1 MASKDS
7 VSTFTGSVGN
17 ACWKPLL
24 KISWRLKSSDF
35 PFCLCWANEN
45 WSRRWDGLDSE
56 ILIAQKH
63 SPEDD
68 LAFIQIRCP
77 VHGGSALHPHQRP
90 AAAAGISPES
100 PAVGQENCRVAGASG
115 ADENGLGEL
124 YLAYTQ
130 SFEAVNPARYGFD
143 AAIEFPPNNTAP
155 PDITDQVKPLDDQF
169 AGTVY
174 RLARICGTQPPLS
187 ISHPIRY
194 TAAFARHG
202 TTPPAGSNHGV
213 VFQLSSPLGYQQ
225 WLYNAIEDTCNRFSD
240 PDERLIFINAW
251 NEWAESAYLEPDQRR
266 GYAYLEA
273 TRMALVRS
281 ALNIS
286 TRSPV

>member
-17 ACWKPLL
+17 ACWKPQL

-77 VHGGSALHPHQRP
+77 LHGGCSLHPHQR
-90 AAAAGISPES
+90 AGRCCWYTARVS
-100 PAVGQENCRVAGASG
+100 CRRPGKLPSRWRKWCR
-115 ADENGLGEL
+115 ENGLGEL

-130 SFEAVNPARYGFD
+130 SFEAVDPARYGFD

-174 RLARICGTQPPLS
+174 RLARIC
-187 ISHPIRY
+187 
-194 TAAFARHG
+194 
-202 TTPPAGSNHGV
+202 
-213 VFQLSSPLGYQQ
+213 
-225 WLYNAIEDTCNRFSD
+225 
-240 PDERLIFINAW
+240 
-251 NEWAESAYLEPDQRR
+251 
-266 GYAYLEA
+266 
-273 TRMALVRS
+273 
-281 ALNIS
+281 
-286 TRSPV
+286 